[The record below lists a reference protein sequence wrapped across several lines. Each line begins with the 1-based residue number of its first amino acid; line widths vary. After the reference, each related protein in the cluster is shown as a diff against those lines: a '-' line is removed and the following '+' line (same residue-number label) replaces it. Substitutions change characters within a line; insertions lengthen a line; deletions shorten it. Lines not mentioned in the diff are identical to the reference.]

1 MNQAQEALKQIEIH
15 TAECS
20 VLREAISE
28 RLTRIENRLDAGGAR
43 FNRVERLIYANSVA
57 IVAALSAMEY
67 VK

>member
-1 MNQAQEALKQIEIH
+1 MNQAEEALKQIEIH

-28 RLTRIENRLDAGGAR
+28 RLTRIEARLDAGGAR

-67 VK
+67 MK